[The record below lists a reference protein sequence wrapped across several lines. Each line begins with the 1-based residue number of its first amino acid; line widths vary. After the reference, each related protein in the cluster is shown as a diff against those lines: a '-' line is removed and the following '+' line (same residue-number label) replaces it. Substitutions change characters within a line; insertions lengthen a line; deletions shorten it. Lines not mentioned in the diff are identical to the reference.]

1 MSRVIGLTGGIAS
14 GKSTVAGMLA
24 DKGAWVVDADQLARR
39 AVEPGSLGI
48 QEITGEFGPG
58 VIAADG
64 SLDRARLGELVF
76 SDEDARRR
84 LNSIVHP
91 KVLELSQEQIRKA
104 DRAGARLVVY
114 DVPLLFETGREG
126 EFDAILLVA
135 VDPVTQLGRLR
146 QRSGLDES
154 QARARIGSQMPL
166 ERKRELATWVID
178 NSGTLEETRIAVDD
192 LWLAELS
199 PGA

>member
-1 MSRVIGLTGGIAS
+1 VSRVIGLTGGIAS

-199 PGA
+199 PGG